1 MIDTESEV
9 VLSTVG
15 EVLCTDKTT
24 DKETD
29 LSDYLSLNQ
38 VFSRKAEE
46 PTNLYVQ
53 VEGAAEPVLAGKF
66 DGQKL
71 DINLELASEQSGLS
85 SKYSTKITADLST
98 TPATFQSAL
107 KTVDTEKSENS
118 NEETISTI
126 TIDSNGTIEPAVESE
141 ESALP

>member
-1 MIDTESEV
+1 V

-85 SKYSTKITADLST
+85 STSRFSPRRAACYATQAAKI
-98 TPATFQSAL
+98 L
-107 KTVDTEKSENS
+107 K
-118 NEETISTI
+118 
-126 TIDSNGTIEPAVESE
+126 ID
-141 ESALP
+141 